1 MNNTQNTQADYL
13 SPALDRFGKRYII
26 KTFFAVLI
34 SAAVLFLFAGR
45 FDWTM
50 GLVFIGLHFSHTVV
64 SNVILGRYSPELL
77 NERGRK
83 ADNSKDWDRVLTAI
97 WIPMMY
103 IAYAV
108 AGLDAGRFGWS
119 SMQSTLS
126 ILGVVML
133 VVASIIITWAMN
145 SNPYFYA
152 TVRIQEERGH
162 QTITSGPYQYVRHP
176 GYVGAILWIISAPL
190 VLGSWW
196 ALIPGG
202 LTAALLIV
210 RTALEDRSLQAE
222 LTGYAEYAG
231 RVRYRLLP
239 GVW

>member
-1 MNNTQNTQADYL
+1 
-13 SPALDRFGKRYII
+13 
-26 KTFFAVLI
+26 
-34 SAAVLFLFAGR
+34 
-45 FDWTM
+45 
-50 GLVFIGLHFSHTVV
+50 
-64 SNVILGRYSPELL
+64 
-77 NERGRK
+77 
-83 ADNSKDWDRVLTAI
+83 
-97 WIPMMY
+97 
-103 IAYAV
+103 
-108 AGLDAGRFGWS
+108 
-119 SMQSTLS
+119 
-126 ILGVVML
+126 
-133 VVASIIITWAMN
+133 MN

-152 TVRIQEERGH
+152 TVRVQEERGH